1 MDAIPPDLN
10 GIDISMIY

>member
-10 GIDISMIY
+10 SIDISMIY